1 MMMWSWC
8 GQVSD
13 ATEND
18 IAVYYL
24 NNMAQLEQ
32 DFPNVKF
39 IYMTGHLDG
48 GGETGNLKIRN
59 KQIRDYVAANNK
71 ILFDFADIE
80 SWDPGGSYY
89 PNESD
94 ACNWCTAWCLTHTC
108 PNLFFLCSFAL
119 L

>member
-1 MMMWSWC
+1 
-8 GQVSD
+8 
-13 ATEND
+13 
-18 IAVYYL
+18 
-24 NNMAQLEQ
+24 
-32 DFPNVKF
+32 
-39 IYMTGHLDG
+39 MTGHLDG
-48 GGETGNLKIRN
+48 TGETGNLKIRN

-108 PNLFFLCSFAL
+108 PTCSSCAHSHCFNCYNKGKAFWWL
-119 L
+119 MARLAG